1 MDEFQLEA
9 ALDKRMVGNLT
20 WYTEDA
26 SDRVCKSELDYWG
39 KAKRL
44 WADKLVGMY
53 KVANCLVVLGS
64 WLLSRWQANY
74 FGFYTSWNAEII
86 INNQSCSR
94 HQNETDENKKEKKP
108 LLTGH
113 A

>member
-26 SDRVCKSELDYWG
+26 PDRVCKSEPDYWG

-44 WADKLVGMY
+44 SADKLVGMY
-53 KVANCLVVLGS
+53 KVANCLVLLGS
-64 WLLSRWQANY
+64 WLLEPVAGKLFRFLHQLECRNY
-74 FGFYTSWNAEII
+74 NK
-86 INNQSCSR
+86 QSV
-94 HQNETDENKKEKKP
+94 
-108 LLTGH
+108 L
-113 A
+113 